1 MWGGSVSDITALK
14 AVNTTGLQDGLPL
27 EVASKRAWYYL
38 AASSSATADDEQCV
52 TPTTGPGRW
61 LKLGVGF
68 NNFQA
73 AQVVAPVAVAYAAT
87 VTLDC
92 SLGNTFVIG
101 TLTGNITVN
110 VTNLKAG
117 QAIAIQFTQDTTGS
131 RLVTWQSGVF
141 EWAGGTAGV
150 LSTGAS
156 KRDRFYG
163 HSFDGSKI
171 DGVLRQD
178 VR

>member
-14 AVNTTGLQDGLPL
+14 TINTTGLQDGLPI
-27 EVASKRAWYYL
+27 EVEAKRAWYYL
-38 AASSSATADDEQCV
+38 ATGSSATADDEQCV
-52 TPTTGPGRW
+52 SPTTGPGRW

-73 AQVVAPVAVAYAAT
+73 AQVVAPVQVAYAST
-87 VTLDC
+87 ITIDC
-92 SLGNTFVIG
+92 NLGNTFVVG

-110 VTNLKAG
+110 VTNLKPG
-117 QAIAIQFTQDTTGS
+117 QAIAIQFTQDSTGG
-131 RLVTWQSGVF
+131 RTITWESERM
-141 EWAGGTAGV
+141 EWAGGTAAT

-163 HSFDGSKI
+163 HSFDGLKI
-171 DGVLRQD
+171 DGALRKD